1 MALSGTFQNYP
12 VSSFGLYCEW
22 SGVQSVTGNYT
33 DVTLKV
39 YLSYYT
45 LEVGARSDSTISI
58 NGVSETY
65 TAPAIDDYSSG
76 WKKKLLKTK
85 TVRVSHNA
93 DGTKSG
99 VALSASWRFSGTYSG
114 VSVGT
119 ITASTTV
126 TLNSIDRTP
135 PTVSCTVSNITANG
149 FRISAASSATADQ
162 WFYSLDNGGSST
174 LFSSTAGTSAS
185 ITLSNLSPNTT
196 YYVRALARKK
206 SNQVYGESGT
216 ITVKTLGGAVLLSC
230 GSFSADAAS
239 ISLSMRVTVYNAAYT
254 NYITIK
260 NGSTT
265 YLSLAGRVWSA
276 GTAYRTITLTA
287 SERTTL
293 LNAMASVKSFTA
305 TIELVTKSG
314 STQIGSASTCTCT
327 IRTSQANSGPSL
339 SGFTFADSYS
349 TTTAI
354 TDNNQVL
361 IQDYSRLTVTP
372 GTATARNGASIVSY
386 SAVCSGVTKSN
397 TTGAALSLG
406 TIGTSGTRDITLTVT
421 DSRGYTA
428 SVTQSVTVAPYSKP
442 RVNYVSLRRTNDI
455 ETEMQ
460 LVFNGSIS
468 PITVDGAQKN
478 SLLYARYRYK
488 LTSASSYNSYTS
500 ILGSVTAT
508 SSSFSFSNLEL
519 CNLDSESSYDFHLQ
533 IRDQLNS
540 LTSLDLYFV
549 VSQGTPL
556 VALRKKMVGIN
567 TPSPE
572 AALHVVGDTR
582 IEGTLIPD
590 DIDYTFDKPYFGVC
604 ETAAATQTKVV
615 TCDEFRLE
623 KGALLAVQFTY
634 ANTATSP
641 SMNVNGTGAIA
652 ICGTNGYY
660 VNANMWTANQMVH
673 FVYNGTWWIAL
684 NCLPATTARYGI
696 TMLSN
701 SLNSTSGSLAATPYA
716 VKMAYDRNSWTSISL
731 TNALA
736 IAYGGTGAKTAAAAR
751 TNLGISA
758 TSLYNGTLTSGSIT
772 FNYGNYNFYVFIG
785 RPNSSASRASLVVP
799 KIMLTTSAVS
809 FQIADESNYKS
820 FNLSYSGSLVTL
832 SMGNGNGQINR
843 VFGVN

>member
-65 TAPAIDDYSSG
+65 TAPSIDDYSSG

-135 PTVSCTVSNITANG
+135 PTVSCTVSNIMANG

-239 ISLSMRVTVYNAAYT
+239 ISLSLRVTVYNAAYT

-428 SVTQSVTVAPYSKP
+428 SVTQSVTVVPYSKP
-442 RVNYVSLRRTNDI
+442 RVSSVSLRRTNDI

-468 PITVDGAQKN
+468 PITVDGTQKN

-582 IEGTLIPD
+582 VEGMLIPD

-843 VFGVN
+843 VFGIN

>member
-114 VSVGT
+114 VSIGT
-119 ITASTTV
+119 ITASATV
-126 TLNSIDRTP
+126 TLNSIDRTA
-135 PTVSCTVSNITANG
+135 PTVSCSVSNITANG
-149 FRISAASSATADQ
+149 FTISASSSATSDIWQ
-162 WFYSLDNGGSST
+162 YSLNGGST
-174 LFSSTAGTSAS
+174 WTQFSAAVGTSATV
-185 ITLSNLSPNTT
+185 TLSSLSPNTT
-196 YYVRALARKK
+196 YSVRVRARKRT
-206 SNQVYGESGT
+206 NQVYGTSS
-216 ITVKTLGGAVLLSC
+216 TVSAKTLGGAVLLSC

-239 ISLSMRVTVYNAAYT
+239 ISLSLRVTVYNAAYT

-354 TDNNQVL
+354 TGNDQVL

-428 SVTQSVTVAPYSKP
+428 SVTQSVTVVPYSKP
-442 RVNYVSLRRTNDI
+442 RVSSVSLRRTNDI

-468 PITVDGAQKN
+468 PITVDGTQKN

-488 LTSASSYNSYTS
+488 LTSASSYNSYTN

-590 DIDYTFDKPYFGVC
+590 EIDYPFDKPYFGTC
-604 ETAAATQTKVV
+604 STAEATQVKVV
-615 TCDEFRLE
+615 NCPGFELKTGSRI
-623 KGALLAVQFTY
+623 AVQFTY
-634 ANTATSP
+634 GNSASQP
-641 SMNVNGTGAIA
+641 KLNVNGTGDKFICSTDGMSVIA
-652 ICGTNGYY
+652 DIWRDKET
-660 VNANMWTANQMVH
+660 VD
-673 FVYNGTWWIAL
+673 FVYDGSWWIAIG
-684 NCLPATTARYGI
+684 CLYATTAYYGL
-696 TMLSN
+696 TKLS
-701 SLNSTSGSLAATPYA
+701 SSISSSSTTLAANSYA
-716 VKMAYDRNSWTSISL
+716 VKRAYDRSSWSSISL

-736 IAYGGTGAKTAAAAR
+736 IAYGGTGAKNAAAAR

-772 FNYGNYNFYVFIG
+772 FNYGNYNFYVIIG
-785 RPNSSASRASLVVP
+785 RPNSTASRASLVVP

-832 SMGNGNGQINR
+832 SIQGGNGQINR

>member
-239 ISLSMRVTVYNAAYT
+239 ISLSLRVTVYNAAYT

-276 GTAYRTITLTA
+276 GTAYRAITLTA

-428 SVTQSVTVAPYSKP
+428 SVTQSVTVVPYSKP
-442 RVNYVSLRRTNDI
+442 RVSSVSLRRTNDI

-468 PITVDGAQKN
+468 PITVDGTQKN

-582 IEGTLIPD
+582 VEGTLIPD